1 VLRNDLKLD
10 PSLYDPALYP
20 TGVPPHQRYIDT
32 QLIYSYKINP
42 RTALYAGY
50 ADNYFGGDVETMF
63 STPGN
68 ADYDSTRCSRP
79 IARCS

>member
-1 VLRNDLKLD
+1 MPEHSR
-10 PSLYDPALYP
+10 
-20 TGVPPHQRYIDT
+20 TIDT

-50 ADNYFGGDVETMF
+50 ADNYFGGDVESMF

-68 ADYDSTRCSRP
+68 ADYDYFPVFQSNRALFVK
-79 IARCS
+79 IGYAWEK